1 MAPLLLIAAATHRR
15 RKEALVQKKM
25 FKVIC
30 PIEKKGGGKFWMRL
44 GSAFANKDDSINVYL
59 DAVPKNLEFQLR
71 ELTEEELSRKSS
83 YGDSAGAKPL
93 PSAGGNLNQ
102 IPF

>member
-1 MAPLLLIAAATHRR
+1 
-15 RKEALVQKKM
+15 M
-25 FKVIC
+25 FKVIS

-44 GSAFANKDDSINVYL
+44 GSAFVNRDDSINVYL

-83 YGDSAGAKPL
+83 YGDSHAKAL
-93 PSAGGNLNQ
+93 PPAGGDANQ